1 MQTDPPPLIG
11 AEQAAL
17 IEGRVSI
24 IVGSRD
30 AQRRP
35 HLMRAAGARLSPDR
49 RRVTLL
55 LPQARSRAVLD
66 DLRDNGQVAVV
77 FSEPSSHRTLQL
89 KGSDAAVSPC
99 GPEDAALAERY
110 LRGFVVE
117 IGQLGFSADL
127 AHTILGQG
135 ESLVALHFSVG
146 AAFEQTPG
154 PAAGQPLP
162 AP

>member
-1 MQTDPPPLIG
+1 MTAEPPPLIG

-30 AQRRP
+30 AQQRP

-55 LPQARSRAVLD
+55 LPHERSRAVLD

-77 FSEPSSHRTLQL
+77 FSVPSSHRTLQL
-89 KGSDAAVSPC
+89 KGSDAVVSPC
-99 GPEDAALAERY
+99 GPDDPALAERY

-117 IGQLGFSADL
+117 IGQLGFGAEV
-127 AHTILGQG
+127 ARTIVGQG
-135 ESLVALHFSVG
+135 EALVAVHFSIG

-162 AP
+162 TP